1 MLRNTKGFTLIELLI
16 VVVIIGILAAIAIP
30 QFASTKEKAFDATAK
45 SDVRNAMSSQEAYFA
60 DAQTYGPSA
69 MATAASPPARA
80 SRFPLRPLRPAGTRS
95 PRLTAAPATLSGCK
109 WARAARS
116 RARSRR
122 LRKVA
127 FSIFDSLED
136 RRPGRGGY
144 SRRALRSS

>member
-69 MATAASPPARA
+69 MATGSFTTSQGIAISASAASA
-80 SRFPLRPLRPAGTRS
+80 
-95 PRLTAAPATLSGCK
+95 
-109 WARAARS
+109 
-116 RARSRR
+116 
-122 LRKVA
+122 
-127 FSIFDSLED
+127 
-136 RRPGRGGY
+136 GGY
-144 SRRALRSS
+144 AITASHSSSGNTFWVQVGTGSSIEGKVQKSP